1 MYQKRKKYTFSIA
14 IIFNIISK
22 YQRIKRKGEKGV
34 WLTHLPYTYTCD
46 NLCYDLEELLDLE
59 EKQELDV
66 NSWENSHDLLAI
78 LS

>member
-1 MYQKRKKYTFSIA
+1 M
-14 IIFNIISK
+14 
-22 YQRIKRKGEKGV
+22 